1 MSKRVLIVD
10 DEENLRHILSVIL
23 TKEGYE
29 AEAVKNGQ
37 EALSCIEKSIYDIVL
52 CDIRM
57 PVMDGITFLKEI
69 GRGGVTPPLQPT
81 IIMMSAYGTIDQA
94 IEAIKL
100 GAYDYISKP
109 FKPEEVVLTIR
120 KADERER
127 LRRENRELR
136 EIVNKDYGV
145 NGIISR
151 NEEMLK
157 VLATVKKLADYKTT
171 VLISGESGT
180 GKELIAKALHYNG
193 SRAHGSFVAVNC
205 GAIPENLLESE
216 LFGHVKGAFTDA
228 VRSKKGLFEE
238 ADGGTLFLDEIGELP
253 LHLQVKLLRVLQED
267 EIMRVGDTKP
277 IKVNVRIVAA
287 TVKDLPR
294 EVKERMFREDLF
306 YRLNVLTI
314 HLPPLRERPEDIPTL
329 TGHFLE
335 KYRKRHGV
343 AVGVVTHE
351 SMNLL
356 MDYHWPGN
364 VRELENVVERC
375 VLLSEG
381 RAISASVLPS
391 EIRERMAYVPSEK
404 GQKVETIDGGFSIK
418 MAARAMEEEL
428 IRKALEKVGGNRTRA
443 AHLLEISHR
452 TLLYKIK
459 EYGVNDR

>member
-10 DEENLRHILSVIL
+10 DEENLRHILSIIL

-29 AEAVKNGQ
+29 AEAVKNGR
-37 EALSCIEKSIYDIVL
+37 EALGCIEKSIYDIVL

-57 PVMDGITFLKEI
+57 PVMDGIAFLKAVRSQESGI
-69 GRGGVTPPLQPT
+69 RSEAT
-81 IIMMSAYGTIDQA
+81 IIMMSAYGSIDQA

-120 KADERER
+120 KAEERER

-136 EIVNKDYGV
+136 EIVKKDYGV
-145 NGIISR
+145 KGIITG
-151 NEEMLK
+151 NDEMLK

-180 GKELIAKALHYNG
+180 GKELIAQALHYNG
-193 SRAHGSFVAVNC
+193 NRAHGSFVAVNC

-216 LFGHVKGAFTDA
+216 LFGHVRGAFTDA

-277 IKVNVRIVAA
+277 IKVDVRIVAA

-294 EVKERMFREDLF
+294 EVKEGMFREDLF

-329 TGHFLE
+329 TDHFLE

-343 AVGVVTHE
+343 AVGVVTPE
-351 SMNLL
+351 AMNLL

-364 VRELENVVERC
+364 VRELENTIERC

-381 RAISASVLPS
+381 KAITAAVLPP
-391 EIRERMAYVPSEK
+391 EIREGMPYSPSEK
-404 GQKVETIDGGFSIK
+404 GQKVETTDIGLSIK
-418 MAARAMEEEL
+418 KAARVMEEEL
-428 IRKALEKVGGNRTRA
+428 IKKALEKVGGNRTRA
-443 AHLLEISHR
+443 AQLLEISHR
-452 TLLYKIK
+452 TLLYKMK
-459 EYGVNDR
+459 EYGLD